1 VTVADDIRQL
11 RFQIADDLVNTL
23 VCHHIWGISH
33 DSDTQLEADRIADFG
48 FRVCKIFLN
57 LVRQKK
63 SWVDS
68 GSGSFPSE

>member
-1 VTVADDIRQL
+1 MSFNKELKDQR
-11 RFQIADDLVNTL
+11 R
-23 VCHHIWGISH
+23 
-33 DSDTQLEADRIADFG
+33 LEKD
-48 FRVCKIFLN
+48 KKN